1 LTRHSMG
8 VLFLCLQALLYYRAT
23 SASHEAL
30 VIVGG
35 TIGWPDGAEI
45 SEVEVWSPSSECDV
59 SIKDPPVTFP
69 DYPAVS
75 FFGENLFVCGGQI
88 PDNPYNVDNITL
100 MNRCYMYS
108 MADNEWSEGPTLKFF
123 ETPSSSSLKIDL
135 FLATVGNSLVAVF
148 KQSYSTYIPLYMST
162 LVDDEWS
169 DPIPFEN
176 NPGEALFGMVA
187 IDENHF
193 ALIQA
198 TLHSGTE
205 FIDIIQ
211 VDTASV
217 VVRVPMDRA
226 SCFHGFLYNGQF
238 SCVKDITEGQE
249 RRREIWS
256 LSFQG
261 DFDDPTWSKAYDTDY
276 IPWAYV
282 WYNKVAM
289 LDGLLT
295 VARLEDAIV
304 NYHYQGGDQDQ
315 WGAAAL
321 EIPREHAIIAVV
333 PCNL

>member
-1 LTRHSMG
+1 
-8 VLFLCLQALLYYRAT
+8 
-23 SASHEAL
+23 
-30 VIVGG
+30 VIIGG

-45 SEVEVWSPSSECDV
+45 SEVEVWSPSSECGV
-59 SIKDPPVTFP
+59 NIKDPPVTFP

-75 FFGENLFVCGGQI
+75 YFGENLFVCGGQI

-123 ETPSSSSLKIDL
+123 ETPSSSSLNIEL

-148 KQSYSTYIPLYMST
+148 KQSYRTDIPLYMST

-169 DPIPFEN
+169 EPVPFEN

-187 IDENHF
+187 IDDNHF

-198 TLHSGTE
+198 TLHSNTE
-205 FIDIIQ
+205 SIDIIQ

-217 VVRVPMDRA
+217 VVRVPLDHA
-226 SCFHGFLYNGQF
+226 SCWHGFLYNRQF
-238 SCVKDITEGQE
+238 SCVMDIEEGQE

-256 LSFQG
+256 LSFKE
-261 DFDDPTWSKAYDTDY
+261 DFDDPTWSLSYDAGY
-276 IPWAYV
+276 IPWAYI

-304 NYHYQGGDQDQ
+304 NYHYQGGAQDQ